1 MRFLKILFLCLFSA
15 MGCFAALKPVTFN
28 PTTSEIA
35 QPQKAV
41 FFEKNVRAFRQDI
54 RIFIDTTPSPEDA
67 YVVHSENRSYSYNP
81 NIFYYK
87 DTSGK
92 TQRTVNSSGTI
103 ITSYS
108 VYYNDKYVVMRAWTD
123 GEVKG
128 IDKFGNLIYFTSTI
142 GLKLADVRKLH
153 PELID
158 ETPSVYYWKNYT
170 YNSAGGCW
178 GAREKFTNFNSSIGA
193 TIGKYF
199 AITGIWIYPDY
210 NSTTERAVP
219 VYKATNSL
227 DTVNYQKQGKGD
239 NSSAANTAAGYKWV
253 VWGDYLREIF
263 LNDENTFVCW
273 RQTTTTG
280 EYFFSEKLWRPVRLE
295 GYGDFKEVK

>member
-1 MRFLKILFLCLFSA
+1 MRFLKILFLCLFPA

-35 QPQKAV
+35 QPQKAI
-41 FFEKNVRAFRQDI
+41 FFEKNVRAFRQDV
-54 RIFIDTTPSPEDA
+54 RLFIDTTPSPEDA
-67 YVVHSENRSYSYNP
+67 YVVHSENRSYSQS

-87 DTSGK
+87 DASGRS
-92 TQRTVNSSGTI
+92 QRTVNATGATM
-103 ITSYS
+103 TSYP
-108 VYYNDKYVVMRAWTD
+108 VYYSDKYMVMRAWTD
-123 GEVKG
+123 AEVKG
-128 IDKFGNLIYFTSTI
+128 IDKYGNLIYFTSTI

-158 ETPSVYYWKNYT
+158 ETPTVYCWKNYT

-193 TIGKYF
+193 TIGRYL
-199 AITGIWIYPDY
+199 AVSGIWIYPDY
-210 NSTTERAVP
+210 NSTTERAIP

-227 DTVNYQKQGKGD
+227 DTTNYPKKGTGD

-253 VWGDYLREIF
+253 VWGKYLREIF
-263 LNDENTFVCW
+263 QDGENTFVCW

-280 EYFFSEKLWRPVRLE
+280 EYFCSEKLWRPVRLE